1 MSLPNSTIMPIRL
14 TLMQGNDSSSLNWLV
29 DTFQW
34 SLSLMVNPLLWR
46 PAPRTKAR
54 IAVPQKGSPRARTR
68 ARARMSSA
76 IHPTLVVR
84 QLILVAEHKQRPAS
98 DVANLVTGL
107 HNARSRLDQVRR
119 LPNVLLLVQQKEWPS
134 RPSMPSCSS
143 RTSSVMNVLMPRC
156 WILVPQPFS
165 ADTVLSSDMLT
176 TSTP

>member
-1 MSLPNSTIMPIRL
+1 MSLPNNTIMLIRS
-14 TLMQGNDSSSLNWLV
+14 TLMQGNDSSSLNWLA

-46 PAPRTKAR
+46 LDPRTKAR
-54 IAVPQKGSPRARTR
+54 IAVPQKGSPRAR

-76 IHPTLVVR
+76 IHPTLVAR

-98 DVANLVTGL
+98 DMANLVTGL

-165 ADTVLSSDMLT
+165 ADTVLSNDMLT